1 MPALPASCG
10 GESMRESGSAFYG
23 EADMPVEEQII
34 LIVDDEELNRKL
46 LRAQLSITGFTVWEA
61 ASGSEALERAKEK
74 PDLIL
79 LDVMMPNMD
88 GFEVCRRL
96 KESEATRGIPV
107 IYLSAVKCSGDKV
120 HGLALGGVDYV
131 SKPYDGPEL
140 LARVKIHLTIR
151 RQEKELFRYAGE
163 LEEMVEQRT
172 RQLIHS
178 DRLAAIG
185 TFASAI
191 MHEVNGALTYIS
203 GSAQLLELFWGKAG
217 PFLERF
223 SGEDSTGAIG
233 KGIPEV
239 EGYIKRILEGEKR
252 IAQTVNTLRTY
263 AQKDE
268 GAMEPC
274 FLADPVNDAVR
285 LIEYRCKQG
294 VSIEVSIPPGLRILC
309 NRRKISQI
317 FINLFTNAIDA
328 MPGQKGLIRV
338 DAVPANGSVDISVKD
353 NGSGIPD
360 TMSETIF
367 DPFFTSKSEA
377 QGTGLGLYIVRSI
390 SEEHGGKVR
399 LAPPDGTGAEFHIEL
414 PLV

>member
-1 MPALPASCG
+1 
-10 GESMRESGSAFYG
+10 
-23 EADMPVEEQII
+23 MPVEEQTI

-46 LRAQLSITGFTVWEA
+46 LKAQLSITGFAVWEA

-79 LDVMMPNMD
+79 LDIMMPNMD

-96 KESEATRGIPV
+96 KASEVTRGIPV
-107 IYLSAVKCSGDKV
+107 IYLSALKCSKDKV

-140 LARVKIHLTIR
+140 LARVKVHLTIR
-151 RQEKELFRYAGE
+151 RQEKELSGYAKE
-163 LEEMVEQRT
+163 LEHLVEQRT
-172 RQLIHS
+172 QQLIHS
-178 DRLAAIG
+178 DRLATIG

-191 MHEVNGALTYIS
+191 MHEVNGPLTYIS
-203 GSAQLLELFWGKAG
+203 GAAELLQLFWGKAG

-223 SGEDSTGAIG
+223 SGEDPTGAIA

-239 EGYIKRILEGEKR
+239 EDYINRILEGERR
-252 IAQTVNTLRTY
+252 IAQTVKTLRTY
-263 AQKDE
+263 AQKDD
-268 GAMEPC
+268 GGVDPC

-285 LIEYRCKQG
+285 LIEYRCKHG

-309 NRRKISQI
+309 SRRKISQV

-338 DAVPANGSVDISVKD
+338 DAVPANGRVDISVKD

-367 DPFFTSKSEA
+367 DPFFTSKGEM

-390 SEEHGGKVR
+390 IEEHGGKIR
-399 LAPPDGTGAEFHIEL
+399 LAPPDGTGAQFHIEL
-414 PLV
+414 PLVQ